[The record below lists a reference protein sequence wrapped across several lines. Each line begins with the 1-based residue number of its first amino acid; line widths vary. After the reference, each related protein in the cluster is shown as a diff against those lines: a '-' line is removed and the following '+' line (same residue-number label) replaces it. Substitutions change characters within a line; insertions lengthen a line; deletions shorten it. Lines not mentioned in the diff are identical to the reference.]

1 MQIKYFLGFAGHTFA
16 VATTQPSFLVSTE
29 APETSPKQMDVDCSH
44 KTWFAFSFVPSLDTA
59 NSWNSIQNII
69 YNHKNLF

>member
-44 KTWFAFSFVPSLDTA
+44 KT
-59 NSWNSIQNII
+59 
-69 YNHKNLF
+69 